1 MKQNAASWDRIL
13 RAIAGLTMIT
23 SSFLVPLPLL
33 VRLLALGVG
42 GLYMVATALVGT
54 CLGYKLMG
62 FSTCP
67 VQQREEGALQ
77 HP

>member
-13 RAIAGLTMIT
+13 RAIVGLALFG
-23 SSFLVPLPLL
+23 SSFFAPLPLL
-33 VRLLALGVG
+33 ARVLGLGFG
-42 GLYMVATALVGT
+42 GAYMIATALVGT

-67 VQQREEGALQ
+67 IEAQRKAM
-77 HP
+77 